1 MPAPAL
7 KSLVEESDKTMSD
20 AERYWDEAKNQAEE
34 KGIPENSYNCYPYV
48 LGIVKRRMGLASIG
62 KVALFLQG

>member
-20 AERYWDEAKNQAEE
+20 AERYWDEAK
-34 KGIPENSYNCYPYV
+34 GIPENSDNFYPYV